1 MDTTSRVLEL
11 VLLVATNHQL
21 VATLNGYY
29 FVASILTPPN
39 A

>member
-21 VATLNGYY
+21 VATLIGYY